1 MNIQYFQQ
9 LPNDIHYHII
19 NQIESYN
26 DFINFGKTNKMF
38 QNIFNKNVTKIKA
51 VLFRVNIILNFD
63 VDLNKHCELCRRFKN
78 IKDYFN
84 EKNFRFNID
93 RKTNHTIFD
102 TTTIIYFNIFVDNLE
117 EFNLKLLKFFKD
129 NNLCKSLFTNQMKY
143 DLYVYIDEDFIIKMK
158 EDNLKLNRKDIL
170 IENKTNIQ
178 LNIIDLKLI
187 GVDINDFKFINILEG
202 INNKTYELKKN
213 VCRNLEL
220 NNILVLNKD
229 IVLKFLKKNSS
240 YYKYQKELVNTE
252 ILHELDQFNPNIENV
267 DYLILLL
274 NKKKTMM
281 RYMNSLLEYLV
292 DNNIKID
299 NIPEYI

>member
-1 MNIQYFQQ
+1 MRRIQEHRHALLQ
-9 LPNDIHYHII
+9 
-19 NQIESYN
+19 S
-26 DFINFGKTNKMF
+26 
-38 QNIFNKNVTKIKA
+38 
-51 VLFRVNIILNFD
+51 
-63 VDLNKHCELCRRFKN
+63 
-78 IKDYFN
+78 DY
-84 EKNFRFNID
+84 
-93 RKTNHTIFD
+93 
-102 TTTIIYFNIFVDNLE
+102 
-117 EFNLKLLKFFKD
+117 
-129 NNLCKSLFTNQMKY
+129 
-143 DLYVYIDEDFIIKMK
+143 
-158 EDNLKLNRKDIL
+158 LNRKDIL

-252 ILHELDQFNPNIENV
+252 ILDELDQFNPNIENV

>member
-1 MNIQYFQQ
+1 M
-9 LPNDIHYHII
+9 
-19 NQIESYN
+19 
-26 DFINFGKTNKMF
+26 
-38 QNIFNKNVTKIKA
+38 
-51 VLFRVNIILNFD
+51 
-63 VDLNKHCELCRRFKN
+63 
-78 IKDYFN
+78 
-84 EKNFRFNID
+84 
-93 RKTNHTIFD
+93 
-102 TTTIIYFNIFVDNLE
+102 
-117 EFNLKLLKFFKD
+117 
-129 NNLCKSLFTNQMKY
+129 
-143 DLYVYIDEDFIIKMK
+143 
-158 EDNLKLNRKDIL
+158 KLNRKDIL

-252 ILHELDQFNPNIENV
+252 ILDELDQFNPNIENV